1 MSKWYNAK
9 FLQICSKEETNS
21 FTCSS
26 FQLIFILGWTIPLII
41 SFLSIYESPSVP
53 SQTLVWETLPSCGIT
68 STSLFISK
76 STQHFL
82 VCVCEGLRVF
92 LWLLLGECLPEQRSI
107 TEPFHLNHLG
117 PGERRERV
125 ELVYFA
131 ISTENTQHVCVCLH
145 VCLKVCVCVFVS
157 RYCTCNY
164 LYILCCMCERECVC
178 LYVPFCT
185 RCYKLSFV
193 CVCVCVCVHL
203 CGFCLISEGFFW

>member
-1 MSKWYNAK
+1 M
-9 FLQICSKEETNS
+9 C
-21 FTCSS
+21 
-26 FQLIFILGWTIPLII
+26 
-41 SFLSIYESPSVP
+41 
-53 SQTLVWETLPSCGIT
+53 VW
-68 STSLFISK
+68 
-76 STQHFL
+76 
-82 VCVCEGLRVF
+82 GLRVF

-131 ISTENTQHVCVCLH
+131 ISTENTQHFCVCLH

-164 LYILCCMCERECVC
+164 LYILCCMCVRECVC

-185 RCYKLSFV
+185 RCYKLSL
-193 CVCVCVCVHL
+193 CVCVCL
-203 CGFCLISEGFFW
+203 CTFVWVLPNIRGFFLIIGELQMKGAYESHWHSQTHTQAAALTFPPWPLNFSCHYRPNLSAHLLHSITEVDTLQ